1 MHTAA
6 NDNRPPE
13 FDALINQYTPGLL
26 KLAHKLAPA
35 EHYDLYVDTVIVLL
49 HRWKSFRPDGG
60 FWNWASLTMR
70 SEARDRRRRAS
81 NMPREVAL
89 DVMPERATPPSQE
102 DSAELSATLR
112 RLSKTRDGDIIIRRA
127 MGERL
132 EDIGADRGLSPQRIQ
147 HLEADARIGL
157 VAA

>member
-6 NDNRPPE
+6 NDNRPAS

-26 KLAHKLAPA
+26 KLARKLAPA
-35 EHYDLYVDTVIVLL
+35 SHYDLYVDTVIVLL

-70 SEARDRRRRAS
+70 GLARDQRERARKQ
-81 NMPREVAL
+81 PREVAL
-89 DVMPERATPPSQE
+89 DVMPERATPPSQH
-102 DSAELSATLR
+102 DHVELSETLARLR
-112 RLSKTRDGDIIIRRA
+112 RVKGGRDVLRQA
-127 MGERL
+127 MGATFAE
-132 EDIGADRGLSPQRIQ
+132 IGKRRGLGHERARQIVA
-147 HLEADARIGL
+147 EARRQ

>member
-6 NDNRPPE
+6 NDNRPAS

-26 KLAHKLAPA
+26 KLARKLAPA
-35 EHYDLYVDTVIVLL
+35 SHYDLYVDTVIVLL

-70 SEARDRRRRAS
+70 SEARVRRHRAS
-81 NMPREVAL
+81 NMPHEVAL
-89 DVMPERATPPSQE
+89 DVMPERATPPSQH
-102 DSAELSATLR
+102 AHVELSETLARLR
-112 RLSKTRDGDIIIRRA
+112 RVKGGRDVLRKA
-127 MGERL
+127 MGATFVEIGKRRGVGHERARQ
-132 EDIGADRGLSPQRIQ
+132 IVA
-147 HLEADARIGL
+147 EARRQ